1 MPAFTDD
8 CDCII
13 PAAGAS
19 VRMGAWKPLLPF
31 GGSTIIETVVAA
43 ALGACSRVVLVT
55 GCRGGELAARF
66 RSEARVIAIENPRWA
81 LGMFSS
87 VQLGVSQVT
96 TPWFFVTLGDMPWI
110 TPGTYEALGD
120 AGAGAD
126 VVFPVFGGRRGH
138 PVLFHESVR
147 DAVAAADPAGGS
159 MRAIAEAFQ
168 VRDLAWPDRSVIRDI
183 DTPADLG

>member
-1 MPAFTDD
+1 VPAFTDD

-110 TPGTYEALGD
+110 TPGTYEALRD